1 MQQTIKSQRLGEEY
15 IRVEHSSGLTLLLC
29 PMKEYSTA
37 YALFGTRYGSI
48 DTCFKTQ
55 KDADFVT
62 VPEGIAHFLE
72 HKLFENE
79 DGDAFAKYA
88 KTGASANAY
97 TSFDKTCYLF
107 ACSEN
112 FKESLEI
119 LLDFVTHPYFT
130 EATVQKEQGIIGQ
143 EIRMYDDDPDWR
155 VFFNVLGGMYQN
167 HPVRIDIAGT
177 VESIA
182 KIDADLL
189 YRCYHTFYNLH
200 NMVLAVAGNFDPQVV
215 LEAADRLLPPA
226 PEMQIERRCPEEP
239 GEVTQKEVTLELPI
253 AVPLFQF
260 GFKGQPRDEKTDMKN
275 QVLDDLLVSVIA
287 GEFTETYRS
296 LYDGG
301 LINSTFG
308 GEVSSGRGYICT
320 IFSGESRDPKR
331 VAQALSQRVE
341 QLKREGIPEA
351 LFTCARRAVYGRYI
365 GMYTRP
371 ESVASLLL
379 GAHFAGGEMYDLLET
394 VASATP
400 QELQQRLKESFD
412 CERTSLS
419 IVYPT
424 PTKEA

>member
-1 MQQTIKSQRLGEEY
+1 MSETISSKRLGEEY
-15 IRVEHSSGLTLLLC
+15 IQVKHPSGLTLLLC
-29 PMKEYSTA
+29 PMKHYSTA

-55 KDADFVT
+55 NDADFIT

-112 FKESLEI
+112 FEQSLEI
-119 LLDFVTHPYFT
+119 LMDFVTHPYFT
-130 EATVQKEQGIIGQ
+130 EDTVQKEQGIIGQ

-182 KIDADLL
+182 QINAELL

-215 LEAADRLLPPA
+215 LQVADRVLKPA
-226 PEMQIERRCPEEP
+226 PEMKIERRCPQEP
-239 GEVTQKEVTLELPI
+239 DEVANKEVTLQLPI

-260 GFKGQPRDEKTDMKN
+260 GFKGRPEDETADMKN
-275 QVLDDLLVSVIA
+275 QVLDDLLISIIA
-287 GEFTETYRS
+287 GEFTDTYRQ
-296 LYDGG
+296 LYDAG

-320 IFSGESRDPKR
+320 IFSGESRDPKK
-331 VAQALSQRVE
+331 VAKALSDRVQE
-341 QLKREGIPEA
+341 LKQGGIPTD
-351 LFTCARRAVYGRYI
+351 LFECAQRAVYGRYI

-371 ESVASLLL
+371 ESVASLML
-379 GAHFAGGEMYDLLET
+379 GTHFAGMQMYDLLEL
-394 VASATP
+394 VASVTV
-400 QELQQRLKESFD
+400 QQLQRRLAESFD

-419 IVYPT
+419 IIYPT
-424 PTKEA
+424 PAKEA